1 LGAFFFFSRISNK
14 TQNIERRVPTVS
26 EDSQVSE
33 ILGINML
40 SERLIPD
47 MPFDV
52 AWALDALGQ
61 RMGDDV
67 LATAIAPL
75 LKNEEVDPKM
85 KFI

>member
-1 LGAFFFFSRISNK
+1 
-14 TQNIERRVPTVS
+14 
-26 EDSQVSE
+26 
-33 ILGINML
+33 ML

-75 LKNEEVDPKM
+75 LKNEEVDQIYGKSCLCFPVTFFSM
-85 KFI
+85 GSFFSH